1 MNPLC
6 TLNFS
11 SSTKKNFEANNKI
24 NKSQSTNHFKKSHC
38 PINCKSPIKTKEVE
52 YVLVKSLWSD
62 LGVNMLYQNEFKKYY
77 NELGN
82 DQQKMDLLILEKS
95 HLRIFREVLIKLSE
109 EITNRDNNIYNL
121 KKYCKELENYKCSID
136 SRNNEIDI
144 KDNNNNNFIE
154 TPSDILESIQKEI
167 KSYKINTVNA
177 INRMMIVREI
187 ASYYELNK
195 KWDISNINRSY
206 AFNQNYLLTMNKD
219 IEFLNDSILLN
230 YIQTEKDSKKSD
242 LFFSNWKYLI
252 INNKVKLRLSNSLE
266 LQNEINKCKYII
278 LQDELLN
285 KVKAEHKK
293 LIKKQNNIL
302 SIKSPHAHNT
312 AGNNVSTLSIK
323 NQSEIFLANDKEEKK
338 YYEMFGHNK
347 INLSRALYYLKRT
360 MGNKYEKLF
369 YNENENELGNDKK
382 NMKIMN
388 KIFNFPLNDENDVCE
403 SYNENNS
410 ELNNINNRNYY
421 LEYLNKNRWNC
432 FHKTSNAS
440 SNNSKKEL
448 LNKKIEDLK
457 IGKVNTFNEQD
468 KRSSSVK
475 KKKKIKKKQKKE
487 KVEIIENNKDKK
499 DESSKEKIK
508 NKENEDNIKN
518 KEKENL
524 NKKEKEKEKENLN
537 KKEKENKRASNKFE
551 SENTQ
556 IENTVSLSIIIEN
569 KKENDEETKYKEI
582 NDEKLNEKISEENQ
596 DENVENIKDRGK
608 DSSENASKANED
620 NHISKVKLL
629 RYRQYTAEEIK
640 RFNSNYC

>member
-1 MNPLC
+1 
-6 TLNFS
+6 
-11 SSTKKNFEANNKI
+11 
-24 NKSQSTNHFKKSHC
+24 
-38 PINCKSPIKTKEVE
+38 
-52 YVLVKSLWSD
+52 
-62 LGVNMLYQNEFKKYY
+62 MLYQNEFKKYY

-95 HLRIFREVLIKLSE
+95 HLRRFREVLIKLSE

-144 KDNNNNNFIE
+144 EDNNNNNFIE

-230 YIQTEKDSKKSD
+230 YIQTEKDSKKTD

-285 KVKAEHKK
+285 KVKTEHKK

-312 AGNNVSTLSIK
+312 TGNNVSTLSRK

-369 YNENENELGNDKK
+369 YNENENDLGNDKK

-421 LEYLNKNRWNC
+421 LEYLNKNKWNC
-432 FHKTSNAS
+432 SYKTSNDTRGKNKS
-440 SNNSKKEL
+440 EL
-448 LNKKIEDLK
+448 INKNFEDLK
-457 IGKVNTFNEQD
+457 FEKNSNILKEKEKSNN
-468 KRSSSVK
+468 SVK

-487 KVEIIENNKDKK
+487 TIETYRDKK
-499 DESSKEKIK
+499 ERINNNEKIK
-508 NKENEDNIKN
+508 NKENENNIKITEN
-518 KEKENL
+518 EENKKEEKEIKEKKE
-524 NKKEKEKEKENLN
+524 EKEKEKTI
-537 KKEKENKRASNKFE
+537 NKFE
-551 SENTQ
+551 
-556 IENTVSLSIIIEN
+556 IENNKVENIISLSIIIEN
-569 KKENDEETKYKEI
+569 KKENDEETKNKEI
-582 NDEKLNEKISEENQ
+582 NDEKLNKKITEEN
-596 DENVENIKDRGK
+596 ENIDIKKDKEK
-608 DSSENASKANED
+608 DSSRSNSKIEED
-620 NHISKVKLL
+620 NNFSKLKLL
-629 RYRQYTAEEIK
+629 QYRQYTEEEIK
-640 RFNSNYC
+640 KFNKEYC